1 MTCNSLPFL
10 VLDLLKTTC
19 GRPEEEEEEV
29 EVEVEVEEVLGK
41 QSQPKK
47 ERKKENA

>member
-1 MTCNSLPFL
+1 MMTCNSLPFL

-19 GRPEEEEEEV
+19 GRPEE

>member
-19 GRPEEEEEEV
+19 WSPEEEV